1 MADYDDKML
10 KLRQSLPQGSDD
22 PLLKNIESSV
32 AYPES
37 DPETGV
43 SELEGVAYPQSTRLT
58 DKENKQLEALKKF
71 AVDSDS
77 AKDKKKSV
85 AVPPETTETTATTHK
100 RSNYAPTG
108 RKKKTSSSTPTSR
121 GPKSLNDY
129 QTKQT
134 DEYYSI
140 AENVI
145 PEDSYQDFTQ
155 NEEAQTS
162 FGQSAALKSYLKKA
176 DTMDHETE
184 MRTLPSG
191 EEIEVVKFPDGSEY
205 YQETDATGGDLSPGD
220 ILRLTPPK
228 KKS

>member
-1 MADYDDKML
+1 MASYDDKML

-37 DPETGV
+37 DPKTGV
-43 SELEGVAYPQSTRLT
+43 SELEGDAYPQSTRLT

-77 AKDKKKSV
+77 EKDKENSV
-85 AVPPETTETTATTHK
+85 SVPPKTTETTATTHK

-108 RKKKTSSSTPTSR
+108 RKKKTGSSTPTSK

-140 AENVI
+140 AESVI

-155 NEEAQTS
+155 DENAQTS

-184 MRTLPSG
+184 IRTLPSG
-191 EEIEVVKFPDGSEY
+191 EEIEVIKFPDGSEY